1 MKRILLPTD
10 FSENAYNA
18 ISYAVQLY
26 KDIKCKFY
34 ILHTYTPV
42 SISAGRMVDN
52 YSSFDLQDI
61 TKETAERKL
70 KGIEDR
76 LKTEFN
82 NANHTFITMVSFN
95 TLTSEMVEV
104 VKKKEIEFVIMG
116 TKGATGA
123 KEIFIGSNTMQTIK
137 NLKCPVIAIP
147 SGFKYEKPSEI
158 LFPTDYKIHKANK
171 YLSLIKEL
179 CENNNNNS
187 KLHILNVSQDIS
199 LKEKQEQTET
209 FLDDFFKETIH
220 LFHNTENEDLVKA
233 IITFK
238 KTYKINFLIM
248 VHNEHNLFENLFFK
262 PVVNQMVYHTNIPF
276 LVIPSE
282 DQINQ

>member
-95 TLTSEMVEV
+95 TLTSLATLSIRLSRLFNLPLADSKSRLAVE
-104 VKKKEIEFVIMG
+104 
-116 TKGATGA
+116 
-123 KEIFIGSNTMQTIK
+123 
-137 NLKCPVIAIP
+137 
-147 SGFKYEKPSEI
+147 
-158 LFPTDYKIHKANK
+158 
-171 YLSLIKEL
+171 
-179 CENNNNNS
+179 
-187 KLHILNVSQDIS
+187 
-199 LKEKQEQTET
+199 
-209 FLDDFFKETIH
+209 
-220 LFHNTENEDLVKA
+220 
-233 IITFK
+233 
-238 KTYKINFLIM
+238 
-248 VHNEHNLFENLFFK
+248 
-262 PVVNQMVYHTNIPF
+262 
-276 LVIPSE
+276 
-282 DQINQ
+282 

>member
-179 CENNNNNS
+179 CENNNNS

-220 LFHNTENEDLVKA
+220 LFHNTENQDLVKA

>member
-1 MKRILLPTD
+1 
-10 FSENAYNA
+10 
-18 ISYAVQLY
+18 
-26 KDIKCKFY
+26 
-34 ILHTYTPV
+34 
-42 SISAGRMVDN
+42 
-52 YSSFDLQDI
+52 
-61 TKETAERKL
+61 
-70 KGIEDR
+70 

-179 CENNNNNS
+179 CENNNNS

-248 VHNEHNLFENLFFK
+248 VHNEHNFFENLFFK

>member
-104 VKKKEIEFVIMG
+104 VKKKEIDFVIMG

-179 CENNNNNS
+179 CENNNS

-220 LFHNTENEDLVKA
+220 LFHNTENQDLVKA

-248 VHNEHNLFENLFFK
+248 VHNEHNFFENLFFK

>member
-104 VKKKEIEFVIMG
+104 VKKKEIDFVIMG

-179 CENNNNNS
+179 CENNNNS

-209 FLDDFFKETIH
+209 FLDDFFKETKH
-220 LFHNTENEDLVKA
+220 LFHNTENQDLVKA

-248 VHNEHNLFENLFFK
+248 VHNEHNFFENLFFK

>member
-220 LFHNTENEDLVKA
+220 LFHNTENEDLLKA

>member
-10 FSENAYNA
+10 FSKNAYNA

-42 SISAGRMVDN
+42 SISAGSMVDN

-70 KGIEDR
+70 KEIEDR
-76 LKTEFN
+76 LKTEFHN
-82 NANHTFITMVSFN
+82 TNHTFSTKVSFN

-104 VKKKEIEFVIMG
+104 VKKKEIAFVIMG

-158 LFPTDYKIHKANK
+158 LFPTDYKIHKANQ

-179 CENNNNNS
+179 CEKNNS
-187 KLHILNVSQDIS
+187 RLHVLNVLQDIP
-199 LKEKQEQTET
+199 LKEKQEQTEA
-209 FLDDFFKETIH
+209 FLDDFFKDTEH
-220 LFHNTENEDLVKA
+220 LFHNIENQDLMEA
-233 IITFK
+233 IVTFK

-248 VHNEHNLFENLFFK
+248 VHNEPNFFENLFFK

>member
-209 FLDDFFKETIH
+209 FLDDFFKETTH
-220 LFHNTENEDLVKA
+220 LFHNTENQDLVKA

>member
-42 SISAGRMVDN
+42 SISAGSMVDN

-70 KGIEDR
+70 KEIEGR
-76 LKTEFN
+76 LETEFN
-82 NANHTFITMVSFN
+82 NTNHTFSTMVSFN

-104 VKKKEIEFVIMG
+104 VKKKEIDFVIMG

-123 KEIFIGSNTMQTIK
+123 KEI
-137 NLKCPVIAIP
+137 
-147 SGFKYEKPSEI
+147 
-158 LFPTDYKIHKANK
+158 
-171 YLSLIKEL
+171 LI
-179 CENNNNNS
+179 
-187 KLHILNVSQDIS
+187 
-199 LKEKQEQTET
+199 
-209 FLDDFFKETIH
+209 
-220 LFHNTENEDLVKA
+220 FH
-233 IITFK
+233 
-238 KTYKINFLIM
+238 
-248 VHNEHNLFENLFFK
+248 
-262 PVVNQMVYHTNIPF
+262 
-276 LVIPSE
+276 
-282 DQINQ
+282 

>member
-26 KDIKCKFY
+26 KDTKCKFY

-42 SISAGRMVDN
+42 SISAGSMVDN

-70 KGIEDR
+70 KEIDDR

-82 NANHTFITMVSFN
+82 NTNHTFITTVSFN

-104 VKKKEIEFVIMG
+104 VKKKEIDFVIMG

-158 LFPTDYKIHKANK
+158 LFPTDYEIHKANQ

-179 CENNNNNS
+179 CEKNNS
-187 KLHILNVSQDIS
+187 RLHVLNVSQDIP
-199 LKEKQEQTET
+199 LKVKQEQTEA
-209 FLDDFFKETIH
+209 FLDDFFKDTAH
-220 LFHNTENEDLVKA
+220 LFHNTENQDLMEA
-233 IITFK
+233 IVTFK

-248 VHNEHNLFENLFFK
+248 VHNEHNFFENLFFK

-282 DQINQ
+282 NQINQ

>member
-179 CENNNNNS
+179 CENNNNS

>member
-42 SISAGRMVDN
+42 SISAGSMVDN

-61 TKETAERKL
+61 TKETAERKV
-70 KGIEDR
+70 KEIEDG

-104 VKKKEIEFVIMG
+104 VKKKEINFVIMG

-158 LFPTDYKIHKANK
+158 LFPTDYEIHKANK

-179 CENNNNNS
+179 CKKNNS
-187 KLHILNVSQDIS
+187 RLHVLNVSQDIP
-199 LKEKQEQTET
+199 LKVKQEQTET
-209 FLDDFFKETIH
+209 FLDDFFKETAH
-220 LFHNTENEDLVKA
+220 LFHNTENQDLVEA
-233 IITFK
+233 IVTFK
-238 KTYKINFLIM
+238 KTHKINFLIM
-248 VHNEHNLFENLFFK
+248 VHNEHNFFENLFFK

>member
-220 LFHNTENEDLVKA
+220 LFHNTENQDLVKA

>member
-26 KDIKCKFY
+26 KDTKCKFY

-42 SISAGRMVDN
+42 SISAGSMVDN

-70 KGIEDR
+70 KEIDDR

-82 NANHTFITMVSFN
+82 NTNHTFITTVSFN

-104 VKKKEIEFVIMG
+104 VKKKEIDFVIMG

-158 LFPTDYKIHKANK
+158 LFPTDYEIHKANQ

-179 CENNNNNS
+179 CEKNNS
-187 KLHILNVSQDIS
+187 RLHVLNVSQDIP
-199 LKEKQEQTET
+199 LKVKQEQTET
-209 FLDDFFKETIH
+209 FLDDFFKDTAH
-220 LFHNTENEDLVKA
+220 LFHNTENQDLMEA
-233 IITFK
+233 IVTFK

-248 VHNEHNLFENLFFK
+248 VHNEHNFFENLFFK

-282 DQINQ
+282 NQINQ

>member
-179 CENNNNNS
+179 CENNNNS

-220 LFHNTENEDLVKA
+220 LFHNTENQDLVKA

-248 VHNEHNLFENLFFK
+248 VHNEHNFFENLFFK

>member
-104 VKKKEIEFVIMG
+104 VKKKEIDFVIMG

-179 CENNNNNS
+179 CENNNNS

>member
-26 KDIKCKFY
+26 KDTKCKFY

-42 SISAGRMVDN
+42 SISAGSMVDN

-70 KGIEDR
+70 KEIEDR

-82 NANHTFITMVSFN
+82 NTNHTFITTVSFN

-104 VKKKEIEFVIMG
+104 VKKKEIDFVIMG

-158 LFPTDYKIHKANK
+158 LFPTDYEIHKANQ

-179 CENNNNNS
+179 CEKNNS
-187 KLHILNVSQDIS
+187 RLHVLNVSQDIP
-199 LKEKQEQTET
+199 LKVKQEQTEA
-209 FLDDFFKETIH
+209 FLDDFFKDTAH
-220 LFHNTENEDLVKA
+220 LFHNTENQDLMEA
-233 IITFK
+233 IVTFK

-248 VHNEHNLFENLFFK
+248 VHNEHNFFENLFFK

-282 DQINQ
+282 NQINQ

>member
-104 VKKKEIEFVIMG
+104 VKKKEIDFVIMG

-179 CENNNNNS
+179 CENNNNS

-220 LFHNTENEDLVKA
+220 LFHNTENQDLVKA

-248 VHNEHNLFENLFFK
+248 VHNEHNFFENLFFK

>member
-42 SISAGRMVDN
+42 SISAGNMVHN
-52 YSSFDLQDI
+52 YSSFNLQEI
-61 TKETAERKL
+61 TKETAKRKI
-70 KGIEDR
+70 KEIEDR

-82 NANHTFITMVSFN
+82 NTNHTFSTTISFN
-95 TLTSEMVEV
+95 ALTSEMVEV
-104 VKKKEIEFVIMG
+104 VKKKEIDFVIMG

-158 LFPTDYKIHKANK
+158 LFPTDYEIHKANK
-171 YLSLIKEL
+171 YLLLIKEL
-179 CENNNNNS
+179 CEKNNS
-187 KLHILNVSQDIS
+187 RLHVLNVTQDIP
-199 LKEKQEQTET
+199 LKVRQEQTKT
-209 FLDDFFKETIH
+209 FLNDFFEETAH
-220 LFHNTENEDLVKA
+220 LFHKPENQDLVEA

-248 VHNEHNLFENLFFK
+248 VHNEHSFFENLFFK

-276 LVIPSE
+276 LVIPSKSVTSKTK
-282 DQINQ
+282 

>member
-104 VKKKEIEFVIMG
+104 VKKKEIDFVIMG

-179 CENNNNNS
+179 CENNNS

-220 LFHNTENEDLVKA
+220 LFHNTENQDLVKA

-238 KTYKINFLIM
+238 KTNKINFLIM
-248 VHNEHNLFENLFFK
+248 VHNEHNFFENLFFK

>member
-179 CENNNNNS
+179 CENNNNS

-220 LFHNTENEDLVKA
+220 LFHNTENEDLLKA

>member
-179 CENNNNNS
+179 CENNNS

-220 LFHNTENEDLVKA
+220 LFHNTENQDLVKA

-248 VHNEHNLFENLFFK
+248 VHNEHNFFENLFFK